1 MNNIPMNWAAYTEA
15 FGALGWVF
23 DKLERP
29 DTSKDRKAKKARAR
43 ELSMQRMAELQ
54 MNPKPKKKKGKKK

>member
-1 MNNIPMNWAAYTEA
+1 MNNIPMNWAACTAA
-15 FGALGWVF
+15 FGDLGWL
-23 DKLERP
+23 DRLGRP

-54 MNPKPKKKKGKKK
+54 MNPKPKKKKRKKK